1 MVASPPPSPPN
12 SGSSPTISNTD
23 ALKAL
28 GMAIT
33 SAANKVNKSVVSFLN
48 PVNRLVATFKT
59 AEKLQLQ
66 ALSMGTTYK
75 KFTEANTA
83 ALAGNTATNQEMT
96 SFLMQGFSKG
106 LRDMSVGTKK
116 LADEMIITG
125 QDTGGLIDAMASL
138 RSTTNASKKVG
149 GILSKSI
156 LKNSKTF
163 GVTSENMVDAL
174 NSVKSSLERAA
185 VYGDDAV
192 GAYGEFT
199 TDMVAA
205 MGGSDDAKR
214 NVQTFLTMA
223 GSLEVGNQAMFG
235 ITEEMKAL
243 RSGTNVS
250 SRMLEKLVAFDKKL
264 GSSEMQRDSMI
275 LQLGE
280 KNSLAALGMLR
291 ALKKQNKL
299 TDEQKKAQSDNL
311 KSIANAKRDYDNF
324 YQQLAPDTYEKI
336 VTWLPAIGIGVA
348 AMAAKGTA
356 TKVLSTMAPA
366 AAGAASVGGLA
377 AIKAVGKGVA
387 RMIPLLGAG
396 FLAYEAYKYF
406 TPKLVKAAN
415 ATEANTKKTTEEAK
429 KAADKSRELRGNTLS
444 RAAVLA
450 SGLVTGNTTKEA
462 KKTHKLLEDIAKA
475 IRENPPNTSKEA
487 STEKQ

>member
-12 SGSSPTISNTD
+12 SGSGPTNNNTD

-28 GMAIT
+28 NIALK
-33 SAANKVNKSVVSFLN
+33 SASGKVTKSFTSFLN
-48 PVNRLVATFKT
+48 PVNRLAALFKRS
-59 AEKLQLQ
+59 EKLQLQ

-83 ALAGNTATNQEMT
+83 ALTGNTATNQEMT

-106 LRDMSVGTKK
+106 LRDVSVGTKK
-116 LADEMIITG
+116 LADEMIVTG

-156 LKNSKTF
+156 LKNSKTY

-264 GSSEMQRDSMI
+264 GSSEMQRNSMI

-299 TDEQKKAQSDNL
+299 TDEQKKAQEDNL
-311 KSIANAKRDYDNF
+311 KSIANRKRSVDKF
-324 YQQLAPDTYEKI
+324 YESYAPDTYELL
-336 VTWLPAIGIGVA
+336 VGSLPAIALGV
-348 AMAAKGTA
+348 TA
-356 TKVLSTMAPA
+356 
-366 AAGAASVGGLA
+366 LA
-377 AIKAVGKGVA
+377 
-387 RMIPLLGAG
+387 
-396 FLAYEAYKYF
+396 
-406 TPKLVKAAN
+406 
-415 ATEANTKKTTEEAK
+415 
-429 KAADKSRELRGNTLS
+429 
-444 RAAVLA
+444 
-450 SGLVTGNTTKEA
+450 
-462 KKTHKLLEDIAKA
+462 
-475 IRENPPNTSKEA
+475 
-487 STEKQ
+487 